1 VAEFE
6 SEAKFKEEFL
16 MQTKV
21 VVVLMV
27 TASALWAADKYQP
40 LDVKTGLWEVT
51 TTISTSG
58 QMPIPADLLE
68 KLTPEQ
74 RARFEERMNAKS
86 LQPAKPIV
94 SRNCLTQEQLDKGDS
109 FTENRKSCTHTIVSS
124 TRSKAEVR
132 LQCEEKDMKFDV
144 KLQFEAIDSEN
155 VRGQTQSIATGGDHS
170 MNANSTF
177 TAKWISPNCGTTK

>member
-1 VAEFE
+1 MCTLCLVSWRTIELSQSS
-6 SEAKFKEEFL
+6 SEARKIP
-16 MQTKV
+16 
-21 VVVLMV
+21 VVLMV

-40 LDVKTGLWEVT
+40 LDVKTGLWEVS
-51 TTISTSG
+51 TTISTGG
-58 QMPIPADLLE
+58 QLPIPADLLE

-94 SRNCLTQEQLDKGDS
+94 SKNCLTQEQLDKGDS

-132 LQCEEKDMKFDV
+132 LT
-144 KLQFEAIDSEN
+144 
-155 VRGQTQSIATGGDHS
+155 VRGKRHEIRCEAPIRSD
-170 MNANSTF
+170 
-177 TAKWISPNCGTTK
+177 

>member
-1 VAEFE
+1 
-6 SEAKFKEEFL
+6 

-27 TASALWAADKYQP
+27 TASALWVADKYQP

-58 QMPIPADLLE
+58 QMPIPPDLLE

-74 RARFEERMNAKS
+74 RARFQERMNAKS
-86 LQPAKPIV
+86 MQPAKPIV

-109 FTENRKSCTHTIVSS
+109 FTENRKSCTHTVVSS
-124 TRSKAEVR
+124 TRSKVEVW
-132 LQCEEKDMKFDV
+132 LQCAENDMKFDA
-144 KLQFEAIDSEN
+144 KLQFEAVDSEN
-155 VRGQTQSIATGGDHS
+155 VKGQTLSTATAGDHT
-170 MNANSTF
+170 MNSSSNF
-177 TAKWISPNCGTTK
+177 IAKWISPNCGTTK

>member
-1 VAEFE
+1 
-6 SEAKFKEEFL
+6 

-51 TTISTSG
+51 TVTNLSG
-58 QMPIPADLLE
+58 QMPIPPELLE

-74 RARFEERMNAKS
+74 RARFQERMNAKS
-86 LQPAKPIV
+86 MQPAKPIV

-109 FTENRKSCTHTIVSS
+109 FTEDRKSCTHTVISS
-124 TRSKAEVR
+124 TRSKVEVR
-132 LQCEEKDMKFDV
+132 LQCTENDMKFDA
-144 KLQFEAIDSEN
+144 KLQFEAVDSEN
-155 VRGQTQSIATGGDHS
+155 VKGQTLSTATGGDHT
-170 MNANSTF
+170 MNSNSSF
-177 TAKWISPNCGTTK
+177 IAKWISPNCGTTK

>member
-1 VAEFE
+1 MR
-6 SEAKFKEEFL
+6 SKL
-16 MQTKV
+16 
-21 VVVLMV
+21 VVVLII
-27 TASALWAADKYQP
+27 TASAGLWAADKYQP

-51 TTISTSG
+51 TTVSTSG
-58 QMPIPADLLE
+58 QMPIPPDLLA

-74 RARFEERMNAKS
+74 RAKFEQQMSGRS

-94 SRNCLTQEQLDKGDS
+94 SKHCLTQEQLDKGDS
-109 FTENRKSCTHTIVSS
+109 FAENRKSCQHTVVSS